1 MYWVFL
7 KIRCCE
13 YGVSIPLFVKYLL
26 NCTIRKRP
34 AGKILCP
41 RPGEDTIFPSA
52 LSPGSR
58 TVPGVGQNP
67 SIPFAEWV
75 MY

>member
-13 YGVSIPLFVKYLL
+13 YGVSIPLSEEYLL
-26 NCTIRKRP
+26 NCTICKRP
-34 AGKILCP
+34 AGKSLCP
-41 RPGEDTIFPSA
+41 RPGADTVFPSA

-58 TVPGVGQNP
+58 AVPGVGQKP
-67 SIPFAEWV
+67 STPFAEWF